1 MIRHIVSW
9 KLSAPD
15 DAGKSA
21 AFAEIAEALGALPA
35 LIPEIQTLRVAHNQA
50 YFDTNWD
57 VVLIADY
64 NTFDDLQ
71 AYQVHP
77 EHVKAA
83 GIVRSHTSAKAAVDF
98 EL

>member
-1 MIRHIVSW
+1 MIRHVVSW
-9 KLSAPD
+9 KLSARD

-35 LIPEIQTLRVAHNQA
+35 LIPEIQALRVAQNQA

-57 VVLIADY
+57 VVLVADY
-64 NTFDDLQ
+64 NTLDDLA

-77 EHVKAA
+77 EHVRAA
-83 GIVRSHTSAKAAVDF
+83 AVVRSHTSDRAAVDF